1 MFIDRP
7 VRLLAFYRAVSSRI
21 AAGVLFGV
29 SSVIDS
35 IGVSRV

>member
-1 MFIDRP
+1 MFIDRL
-7 VRLLAFYRAVSSRI
+7 VRLLAFYRVVSGRI

-29 SSVIDS
+29 SSVIGS

>member
-7 VRLLAFYRAVSSRI
+7 VGLLAFYRVISGRI
-21 AAGVLFGV
+21 TAGVLFGV

-35 IGVSRV
+35 IGVGRV

>member
-1 MFIDRP
+1 MFIDRL
-7 VRLLAFYRAVSSRI
+7 VGLLVFYRVISGRI
-21 AAGVLFGV
+21 IAGVLFSV